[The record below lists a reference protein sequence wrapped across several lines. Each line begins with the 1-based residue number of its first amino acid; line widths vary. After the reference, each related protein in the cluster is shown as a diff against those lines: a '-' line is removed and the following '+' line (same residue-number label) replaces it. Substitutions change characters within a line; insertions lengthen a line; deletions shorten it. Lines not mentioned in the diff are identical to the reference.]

1 MIDLLDVEQK
11 KAQRNTLKAVGAI
24 KLRVLDDFNR
34 RLLNKDLVDHYDKV
48 QKTAKKLFNLQ
59 QQTRR
64 EHNEKALDE
73 KIKNIKLHLTREAQ
87 IEQQRGMEQL
97 KKDEELAAKRL
108 AELEAKKEEMLRKR
122 EADYRVRRDQ
132 IVKHVQAKEA
142 TEL

>member
-1 MIDLLDVEQK
+1 MPGGDGEIIDLLDVEQR

-34 RLLNKDLVDHYDKV
+34 RLLDKDLGDHFEKV
-48 QKTAKKLFNLQ
+48 SKTAKKLFSLQ
-59 QQTRR
+59 QQSRR

-73 KIKNIKLHLTREAQ
+73 KIKNIKLHLNREAQ

-108 AELEAKKEEMLRKR
+108 AELEAKKEEMIKKR
-122 EADYRVRRDQ
+122 ETDYKLKRDQ
-132 IVKHVQAKEA
+132 IVKFG
-142 TEL
+142 